1 MVSRA
6 YIQDEVEDIRLTVL
20 SDRAHG
26 VSSQQD
32 GQMEV
37 FMNTDCWKTYLIV
50 ALIRF
55 DIKADLLL

>member
-26 VSSQQD
+26 VSSRQD

-37 FMNTDCWKTYLIV
+37 FMNTEC
-50 ALIRF
+50 
-55 DIKADLLL
+55 